1 MFFTAIAKPRF
12 QKKSK
17 IHQATK
23 EKIAFL
29 GIAMEDLHVSIYNPV
44 NFLSIL
50 MQVQHMVIHTIVSLK
65 EFYHANLKKV
75 YMYYQKD

>member
-1 MFFTAIAKPRF
+1 MTLEIDY
-12 QKKSK
+12 
-17 IHQATK
+17 
-23 EKIAFL
+23 L
-29 GIAMEDLHVSIYNPV
+29 SIYNPV

-75 YMYYQKD
+75 YMYYQKDKKSTFLKVDFLLCSLIKKS